1 MWDKKKRELKDDRG
15 KCWEKKKKDAR
26 QEKGDEGKEEK
37 KRKIVTGGI
46 RRGRDEDRVSKEK
59 RES

>member
-37 KRKIVTGGI
+37 
-46 RRGRDEDRVSKEK
+46 
-59 RES
+59 RERLLQGE